1 MSGAGEWG
9 YTLPPDMMAGDI
21 ALALA
26 EADAPQPH
34 KRLPPGKW
42 IKRNLINTKLNTAIT
57 VVLVPLVLYLAYRA
71 FMFLFVNGQWEPV
84 RSNLE
89 LYMLGLFPRSD
100 QVVDGNQRWR
110 VIAELLLLAPA
121 IGTAIGLT
129 SARAK
134 ITAAETGQPYRPVP
148 WRTLA
153 SSYWALVLFVVV
165 LLLAFTRTLGPTLLV
180 LGCVAGAAIM
190 FVLTRNVPKWV
201 LPYGWTF
208 ALLLAVVSFQMLTGT
223 GGWAWAYTTLTFVP
237 AAGAVA
243 RTVPNVACWPVVVAG
258 ALVGVATLVLK
269 FGWIGVAAAAL
280 GAYAIVI
287 AVRGNR
293 TDATRIG
300 LLMVI
305 GGVIYLVYD
314 AIGLSGVD
322 WSKWGGLQ
330 LNLVVTTVAILL
342 AFPLGILLAL
352 GRRSKLPAIKVM
364 SVVYIEFFRGAPLIT
379 FLLAATYFLSYFLGA
394 DSQLSQITRAIAAI
408 TLFSAAYMA
417 EIIRGGLNSVPSGQV
432 EAGQALGLSAGRI
445 NRMVV
450 MPQAL
455 RAVIPAMVGQF
466 ISLFKDTSLLT
477 IIAVSEFL
485 GVRDLVANQA
495 EFRGVGVAEGFFFVA
510 FGFWAVS
517 FTMSRESQRLERKLG
532 VGQR

>member
-1 MSGAGEWG
+1 MTGAGEWG
-9 YTLPPDMMAGDI
+9 YTLPPDQMAGDV

-26 EADAPQPH
+26 EADAPRPH
-34 KRLPPGKW
+34 QRLPPKQW
-42 IKRNLINTKLNTAIT
+42 IKRNLFNSTLNTVIT
-57 VVLVPLVLYLAYRA
+57 VVLVPLVGYLGYRA
-71 FMFLFVNGQWEPV
+71 FMFLFVNGEWEPV

-100 QVVDGNQRWR
+100 AVVDGNQRWR
-110 VIAELLLLAPA
+110 VIAQLLLLAPA

-129 SARAK
+129 SSRAK
-134 ITAAETGQPYRPVP
+134 ITAVETGQPYRPVS
-148 WRTLA
+148 RRELA
-153 SSYWALVLFVVV
+153 SSYWAVTLYVVVV
-165 LLLAFTRTLGPTLLV
+165 LAAFTTTPGPTLLA
-180 LGCVAGAAIM
+180 LGCVAGALVM
-190 FVLTRNVPKWV
+190 YLLTRKVPKSV
-201 LPYGWTF
+201 LPYGWTL
-208 ALLLAVVSFQMLTGT
+208 ALLFAVVSFQMLTGT
-223 GGWAWAYTTLTFVP
+223 GGWAWAYTTLAFVP

-243 RTVPNVACWPVVVAG
+243 RTVPAVVRWPIIIAG
-258 ALVGVATLVLK
+258 ALVGLATLVLK
-269 FGWIGVAAAAL
+269 FGWVGIAAAL
-280 GAYAIVI
+280 IGAYAVFT
-287 AVRGNR
+287 ATRGDR
-293 TDATRIG
+293 IDATRIG
-300 LLMVI
+300 LLMLV
-305 GGVIYLVYD
+305 GGSTYLIYD

-322 WSKWGGLQ
+322 WSKWGGLH
-330 LNLVVTTVAILL
+330 LNLVVTTAAILM
-342 AFPLGILLAL
+342 AFPLGLLLAL

-417 EIIRGGLNSVPSGQV
+417 EVIRGGLNAVQPGQV
-432 EAGQALGLSAGRI
+432 EAGQALGLSAGKI
-445 NRMVV
+445 NRLLV

-477 IIAVSEFL
+477 IIAVSEYL

-495 EFRGVGVAEGFFFVA
+495 EYRGIGVAEGFVFVA

-517 FTMSRESQRLERKLG
+517 FTMSRESQRLERRLG